1 MDSTI
6 GTALTGLL
14 GMVIALAIVLG
25 LAWFSLRLLKQWQDR
40 GFERRGEGL
49 DRELRFVRALPIGQ
63 RERLLLVEAQGELML
78 IGVSAG
84 SVSLLRNWG
93 SDDGA
98 AQAAA
103 FAAAKDARA

>member
-25 LAWFSLRLLKQWQDR
+25 LAFVTLRTLKRWQDR
-40 GFERRGEGL
+40 GFERGGDA
-49 DRELRFVRALPIGQ
+49 DRQLRFVRALPIGQ

-93 SDDGA
+93 SDATPLAD
-98 AQAAA
+98 
-103 FAAAKDARA
+103 DATVTP